1 MTALRVYML
10 RLLWGSRYDDGIS
23 LKSMNNAATS
33 TSTKYRG
40 YFAVRTF
47 LRNVFGFLLLFLA
60 LGMTIGASTALA
72 QGIPQIDLSIGG
84 EDGDLSLAIQAL
96 VIITVLS
103 FGPAFVTMMTS
114 FTRIIVVFFFLRM
127 GLGTQQSPPNQVL
140 IGLAL
145 FMTIFIMMPTFNQ
158 INEQAIQ
165 PYINE
170 EMTQMEALNAAATP
184 LKEFMVR
191 QTRERDL
198 IFFMDMAGIN
208 TVGQISDLPLFV
220 VVPSY
225 IMSELRI
232 AFQIGFMIYL
242 PFMVID
248 LVIASILLAMGIM
261 FLPPVLVSLPFK
273 ILVFVLTDGWYL
285 LVQSMVRSFN

>member
-1 MTALRVYML
+1 MSFLKNRKPLIGRSLML
-10 RLLWGSRYDDGIS
+10 FGAIFLFLPAASFASS
-23 LKSMNNAATS
+23 LAATTLS
-33 TSTKYRG
+33 LNIP
-40 YFAVRTF
+40 V
-47 LRNVFGFLLLFLA
+47 
-60 LGMTIGASTALA
+60 IA
-72 QGIPQIDLSIGG
+72 QVLPQIDLSIGG
-84 EDGDLSLAIQAL
+84 EAEDFSLAIQAL
-96 VIITVLS
+96 ILITVLS

-145 FMTIFIMMPTFNQ
+145 FLTIFIMMPTFTAINQ
-158 INEQAIQ
+158 SAIQ

-170 EMTQMEALNAAATP
+170 EISQGEALSEAAGP

-191 QTRERDL
+191 QTRDDDL
-198 IFFMDMAGIN
+198 MFFMDM
-208 TVGQISDLPLFV
+208 TGQDVVSSVDELPLYV

-225 IMSELRI
+225 VISELRI
-232 AFQIGFMIYL
+232 AFQIGFLIYL

-248 LVIASILLAMGIM
+248 LVVASILLAMGII
-261 FLPPVLVSLPFK
+261 FLPPVMVSLPFK

>member
-1 MTALRVYML
+1 MITV
-10 RLLWGSRYDDGIS
+10 
-23 LKSMNNAATS
+23 
-33 TSTKYRG
+33 
-40 YFAVRTF
+40 
-47 LRNVFGFLLLFLA
+47 
-60 LGMTIGASTALA
+60 LA
-72 QGIPQIDLSIGG
+72 QALPQIDLSIGG
-84 EDGDLSLAIQAL
+84 EAEDFSLAIQAL
-96 VIITVLS
+96 ILITILS

-114 FTRIIVVFFFLRM
+114 FTRIVVVFFFLRM

-140 IGLAL
+140 VGLAL
-145 FMTIFIMMPTFNQ
+145 FLTIFIMMPTFNAVNQ
-158 INEQAIQ
+158 QAIQ

-170 EMTQMEALNAAATP
+170 EMTQAEALSEAAVP

-191 QTRERDL
+191 QTREDDL
-198 IFFMDMAGIN
+198 LFFMDMMEMNPAESVADI
-208 TVGQISDLPLFV
+208 PLYV

-225 IMSELRI
+225 VMSELRI

-248 LVIASILLAMGIM
+248 LVTASILLSMGII

>member
-1 MTALRVYML
+1 VSIPQLTKSLFSKTL
-10 RLLWGSRYDDGIS
+10 FLLS
-23 LKSMNNAATS
+23 LILLTVPAATYAS
-33 TSTKYRG
+33 SVAFTMPV
-40 YFAVRTF
+40 FAQ
-47 LRNVFGFLLLFLA
+47 A
-60 LGMTIGASTALA
+60 L
-72 QGIPQIDLSIGG
+72 PQIDLSIGG
-84 EDGDLSLAIQAL
+84 EAEDFSTAIQAL
-96 VIITVLS
+96 ILVTVLS

-140 IGLAL
+140 IGLAIFL
-145 FMTIFIMMPTFNQ
+145 TIFIMMPTFDE

-165 PYINE
+165 PYVNE
-170 EMTQMEALNAAATP
+170 EMTQAEALVTAAVP
-184 LKEFMVR
+184 LKEFMVA
-191 QTRERDL
+191 QTRDKDL
-198 IFFMDMAGIN
+198 LFFMDMVEIE
-208 TVGQISDLPLFV
+208 TVNSIADLPLYV

-225 IMSELRI
+225 VMSELRI

-248 LVIASILLAMGIM
+248 LVVASILLAMGII

-285 LVQSMVRSFN
+285 LVQSLVRSFN

>member
-1 MTALRVYML
+1 MNLIKKCFRNRYSRFIALLGLFSVMIPSAAL
-10 RLLWGSRYDDGIS
+10 AASSASSLMPTIS
-23 LKSMNNAATS
+23 LNLPFFMQ
-33 TSTKYRG
+33 
-40 YFAVRTF
+40 
-47 LRNVFGFLLLFLA
+47 A
-60 LGMTIGASTALA
+60 L
-72 QGIPQIDLSIGG
+72 PQIDLSIGG
-84 EDGDLSLAIQAL
+84 EAEDFSLAIQAL
-96 VIITVLS
+96 ILITILS
-103 FGPAFVTMMTS
+103 FGPAFITMMTS

-145 FMTIFIMMPTFNQ
+145 FLTIFIMMPTFNEV
-158 INEQAIQ
+158 NEIAIQ
-165 PYINE
+165 PYIND
-170 EMTQMEALNAAATP
+170 EMTQAEALVQAAIP
-184 LKEFMVR
+184 LKEFMVA
-191 QTRERDL
+191 QTRNQDL
-198 IFFMDMAGIN
+198 LFFMDMVEIES
-208 TVGQISDLPLFV
+208 VDSIEDIPLFV

-225 IMSELRI
+225 VMSELRI

-248 LVIASILLAMGIM
+248 LVVASILLAMGII

>member
-1 MTALRVYML
+1 MTAL
-10 RLLWGSRYDDGIS
+10 LLQT
-23 LKSMNNAATS
+23 L
-33 TSTKYRG
+33 
-40 YFAVRTF
+40 
-47 LRNVFGFLLLFLA
+47 
-60 LGMTIGASTALA
+60 
-72 QGIPQIDLSIGG
+72 PQIDLSIGG
-84 EDGDLSLAIQAL
+84 EAEDFSLAIQAL
-96 VIITVLS
+96 ILITVLS
-103 FGPAFVTMMTS
+103 FGPAFITMMTS
-114 FTRIIVVFFFLRM
+114 FTRIVVVFFFLRM

-145 FMTIFIMMPTFNQ
+145 FLTIFIMMPTFNAV
-158 INEQAIQ
+158 NEQAIQ

-170 EMTQMEALNAAATP
+170 EMTQMEALTQAAIP
-184 LKEFMVR
+184 LKEFMIR
-191 QTRERDL
+191 QTREQDL
-198 IFFMDMAGIN
+198 LFFMDMMEMDPVNSVAEI
-208 TVGQISDLPLFV
+208 PLYV

-225 IMSELRI
+225 VISELRI

-248 LVIASILLAMGIM
+248 LVVASILLSMGII

>member
-1 MTALRVYML
+1 M
-10 RLLWGSRYDDGIS
+10 IS
-23 LKSMNNAATS
+23 VILQS
-33 TSTKYRG
+33 
-40 YFAVRTF
+40 
-47 LRNVFGFLLLFLA
+47 L
-60 LGMTIGASTALA
+60 
-72 QGIPQIDLSIGG
+72 PQIDLSIGG
-84 EDGDLSLAIQAL
+84 EAEDYSLAIQAL
-96 VIITVLS
+96 ILMTILT
-103 FGPAFVTMMTS
+103 FGPAFITMMTS

-145 FMTIFIMMPTFNQ
+145 FMTIFIMMPTFNAV
-158 INEQAIQ
+158 NEQAIQ

-170 EMTQMEALNAAATP
+170 EMPQAEALTVAAGP

-191 QTRERDL
+191 QTRDQDL
-198 IFFMDMAGIN
+198 LFFMDMLEMD
-208 TVGQISDLPLFV
+208 TVSDITDLPLFV
-220 VVPSY
+220 VVPAY
-225 IMSELRI
+225 IMSELNI

-248 LVIASILLAMGIM
+248 LVVASILLSMGII

-285 LVQSMVRSFN
+285 LVQSLVRSFY